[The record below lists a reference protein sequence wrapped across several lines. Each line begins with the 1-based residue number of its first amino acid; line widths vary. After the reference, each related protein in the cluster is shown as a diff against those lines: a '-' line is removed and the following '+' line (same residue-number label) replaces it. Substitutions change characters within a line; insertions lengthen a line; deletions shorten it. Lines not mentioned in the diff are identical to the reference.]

1 NIAYEFLAL
10 WKSLSV
16 RAGKRGSNVL
26 LSPDRKAHAFDFLWV
41 CFFRQVWVSCFP
53 RAVRA
58 IGFGGLKIAFATSS
72 QDHNP
77 SLASQLSFKNRDY
90 DKLMNEERRFL
101 RTTTCSHLLNSALSM
116 F

>member
-1 NIAYEFLAL
+1 MF
-10 WKSLSV
+10 WSV
-16 RAGKRGSNVL
+16 QQRCKLMAVL

-41 CFFRQVWVSCFP
+41 CFFRQGIVFIKLGI
-53 RAVRA
+53 RIMAVRA